1 MQRNR
6 NSRRRRRP
14 AYRRR
19 HRLDLRRFVPFLC
32 FLTIFVVSASM
43 LGNYIVRSAHRKSD
57 NIQMAQNYE
66 NAFMGREAV
75 ILAADGGSNGS
86 VPADA
91 TVSPDV
97 SAAPTSTPAP
107 TATPAPTLLD
117 TYREFSGDIPSKAS
131 KLYIQNSDLVG
142 WLYIKGVVSL
152 PVVQRDNSYYLTH
165 NFAGEEDSGG
175 TLFLDEY
182 HPMSE
187 SLQHLLIHGHNMHDS
202 SMFGIVSTYEKL
214 SVAQSNGFAS
224 FSTMYAPEDYVLYAV
239 LRVSSDVSDDGY
251 FSYVGTPNFYSEDDF
266 YAFAAEVKDRSMY
279 DIPID
284 VEPSDA
290 LLSLSTCIGDDRLL
304 VCFRRFRD
312 GETKDSLQPLLNQIR
327 KK

>member
-6 NSRRRRRP
+6 NSRRRRRS
-14 AYRRR
+14 AYR

-32 FLTIFVVSASM
+32 FFAVFVVSATM

-66 NAFMGREAV
+66 NVFMGREAV
-75 ILAADGGSNGS
+75 ILAADGESNDS
-86 VPADA
+86 APAEA

-97 SAAPTSTPAP
+97 SAAPTDAPAP
-107 TATPAPTLLD
+107 TATPGPTLLD

-175 TLFLDEY
+175 ALFLDEY

-239 LRVSSDVSDDGY
+239 LRVSSDVNDDDY
-251 FSYVGTPNFYSEDDF
+251 FSYVGTSNFYSEDDF
-266 YAFAAEVKDRSMY
+266 YAFATEVKERSMY

-284 VEPSDA
+284 LQPSDG
-290 LLSLSTCIGDDRLL
+290 LLSLSTCIGNDRLL

-312 GETKDSLQPLLNQIR
+312 GETKESLQPLLNQI
-327 KK
+327 KKK